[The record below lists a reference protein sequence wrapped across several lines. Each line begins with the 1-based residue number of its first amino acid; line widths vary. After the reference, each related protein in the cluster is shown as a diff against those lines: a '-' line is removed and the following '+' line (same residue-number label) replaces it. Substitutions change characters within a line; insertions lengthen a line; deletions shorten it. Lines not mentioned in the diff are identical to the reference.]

1 MHSNNNLYLLPKE
14 MVSLQPVI
22 LVVEDTV
29 SLTLSSP
36 SVMEDEVTA
45 SEEEDDE
52 EVVREGGRGFDAVVV
67 PVEKKMESSTDCI
80 SA

>member
-1 MHSNNNLYLLPKE
+1 
-14 MVSLQPVI
+14 MVSLHPVMV
-22 LVVEDTV
+22 VVEDTV
-29 SLTLSSP
+29 SLILSSP
-36 SVMEDEVTA
+36 SVTEDEVTA

-52 EVVREGGRGFDAVVV
+52 DEEVVREGGRGFEAVVV

>member
-14 MVSLQPVI
+14 MVSLQPVV

-29 SLTLSSP
+29 SLILSSP

-45 SEEEDDE
+45 SEEDDE

>member
-14 MVSLQPVI
+14 MVSLQPVV

-36 SVMEDEVTA
+36 SVTEDEVTA
-45 SEEEDDE
+45 SEEDDE

-67 PVEKKMESSTDCI
+67 SVEKKMESSTDCI

>member
-1 MHSNNNLYLLPKE
+1 M
-14 MVSLQPVI
+14 SLI
-22 LVVEDTV
+22 
-29 SLTLSSP
+29 LSSP

-52 EVVREGGRGFDAVVV
+52 VVREGGRGFDAVVV
-67 PVEKKMESSTDCI
+67 SVEKKMESSTDCI